1 MTTLSNILP
10 FPGADKTRTYLLL
23 ISPESIPH
31 ICLVQGGLYYSLTY
45 RECENA
51 RDFLPYL
58 QMLLKARRKMIFV
71 EIDRSLENPWV
82 VFKQYE
88 KLVGTEL
95 TCLEPVKHT
104 LVENSQANYVF
115 ELIRELQEAGRIT
128 QVYHMNM
135 EPDLGENNN
144 FTLRVYGKEAIFAY
158 IQALNEKHAKRQKN
172 TASRS

>member
-1 MTTLSNILP
+1 MITLSNILP
-10 FPGADKTRTYLLL
+10 FPGADKNRTYLVL

-31 ICLVQGGLYYSLTY
+31 ICLVHGGLYYSLTY

-58 QMLLKARRKMIFV
+58 QLLLKARRKIIFIEV
-71 EIDRSLENPWV
+71 DKTHESPWR
-82 VFKQYE
+82 VFQSYE
-88 KLVGTEL
+88 KLVGTGL
-95 TCLEPVKHT
+95 TCLQPVKET

-115 ELIRELQEAGRIT
+115 ELIRELQDANRIT

-135 EPDLGENNN
+135 EPDLGKENQ

-158 IQALNEKHAKRQKN
+158 IQALNEKDAKRQKN
-172 TASRS
+172 MASRS